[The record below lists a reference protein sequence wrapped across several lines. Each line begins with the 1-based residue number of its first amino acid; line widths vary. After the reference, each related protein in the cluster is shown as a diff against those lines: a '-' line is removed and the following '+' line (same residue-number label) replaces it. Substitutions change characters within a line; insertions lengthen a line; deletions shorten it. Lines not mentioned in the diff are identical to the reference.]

1 MSDIKLLNKNRIK
14 RQKRIRAKIS
24 GSEVRPRLTVF
35 RSNAH
40 ISLQVINDES
50 GKTLAGVSDLGKD
63 SKIKG
68 TKTERAIAIAKV
80 LLADLKKQKIES
92 LVFDRS
98 YYKYHGRIKAVAE
111 TLREGG
117 IKL

>member
-1 MSDIKLLNKNRIK
+1 MSDIKLLRNNRLK
-14 RQKRIRAKIS
+14 RQKRIRAKIV
-24 GSEVRPRLTVF
+24 GTAIRPRLTVF
-35 RSNAH
+35 RSNKH
-40 ISLQVINDES
+40 ISLQVVDDSI
-50 GKTLAGVSDLGKD
+50 GKTLASAGDLARTE
-63 SKIKG
+63 KIQG
-68 TKTERAIAIAKV
+68 TKTKRAILASKT
-80 LLADLKKQKIES
+80 LLSDLKKKKISS

>member
-14 RQKRIRAKIS
+14 RQKRIRAKIVGNS
-24 GSEVRPRLTVF
+24 ARPRLTVF

-40 ISLQVINDES
+40 IVLQVIDDTL
-50 GKTLAGVSDLGKD
+50 GKTLIEVSDLGKD

-68 TKTERAIAIAKV
+68 TKTERAVEVAKI
-80 LLADLKKQKIES
+80 LLAGLKKQKIVA